1 MMTEAQL
8 FKDLQAAKREY
19 YVSFNPAMG
28 RQDIESLTSDFMEA
42 FKAFKGF
49 WFKTHSDNQPA
60 QVQVGN
66 NAVGSRSRLKQND
79 QHCLGKTNG
88 VKQTSTVL
96 KRKTSLLTGPASHDS
111 DLFPAITRTKALGN
125 VWSSL
130 KRHGRVRSK
139 PLHRRSA

>member
-1 MMTEAQL
+1 MMTEAQS

-49 WFKTHSDNQPA
+49 WCKTHSDNQPA

-79 QHCLGKTNG
+79 QHCLGKTN
-88 VKQTSTVL
+88 
-96 KRKTSLLTGPASHDS
+96 
-111 DLFPAITRTKALGN
+111 
-125 VWSSL
+125 
-130 KRHGRVRSK
+130 
-139 PLHRRSA
+139 